1 MSALSLVE
9 QISGLSRGLSTE
21 YHICY
26 YISKCSSW
34 PVVFKSSV
42 CHLGKPGITP
52 VFKMTSKM
60 AASYRNDPWN
70 DNACLNQILY
80 IKISF

>member
-1 MSALSLVE
+1 MD
-9 QISGLSRGLSTE
+9 

-42 CHLGKPGITP
+42 CHLGKAGITL
-52 VFKMTSKM
+52 VFKMASKA
-60 AASYRNDPWN
+60 AASYRNDHWTN
-70 DNACLNQILY
+70 NACLNQILY
-80 IKISF
+80 IKCCF